1 MVVFAWILWVLLII
15 WFLALSIDLIIQI
28 NKYKK
33 THTFNLSISWGILI
47 DIPMFVFLSILIFG
61 GIL

>member
-1 MVVFAWILWVLLII
+1 MAVFAWILWILLII

-33 THTFNLSISWGILI
+33 THNFHLSISWGILI

-61 GIL
+61 GML